1 MIFYSSKDKL
11 NFSYIQNCDCLR
23 QVSSDM
29 NTASFMV
36 FVSSPFHSFSSTQ
49 DGYNMGFKKKEFFKL
64 SFKRSGGG
72 RTTYSRIQ
80 RIIKLWVLK
89 IN

>member
-23 QVSSDM
+23 QVSSGM
-29 NTASFMV
+29 NTVSFMV

-49 DGYNMGFKKKEFFKL
+49 DGYNMGFKKKK
-64 SFKRSGGG
+64 
-72 RTTYSRIQ
+72 
-80 RIIKLWVLK
+80 
-89 IN
+89 